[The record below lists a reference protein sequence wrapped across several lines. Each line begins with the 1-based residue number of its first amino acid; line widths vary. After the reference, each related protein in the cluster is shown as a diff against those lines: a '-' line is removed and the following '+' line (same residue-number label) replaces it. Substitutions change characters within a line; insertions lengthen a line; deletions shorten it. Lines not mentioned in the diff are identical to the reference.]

1 MPHTITAVKR
11 GSAAYV
17 SGIQK
22 GDRLIRIN
30 GEDIIDQIDYQAL
43 CANSHLVLDIE
54 KKDGG
59 TASVMIEKD
68 EYDPLGITLEDTLLS
83 RPRCC
88 ANHCVF
94 CFIDQMP
101 PKLRKT
107 LYVKDDDWRLSLM
120 MGNYIT
126 LTNVSE
132 KEMDRIIRRH
142 ASPLYISVHAT
153 DGSVRSLMMGNQKA
167 GDIMERLRR
176 LASAGI
182 RFHCQIVLCPGYNDG
197 PILEKTLNDLISFH
211 PFASSAAL
219 VPVGLT
225 AYREGLPS
233 ITPYTKETASALLMQ
248 MKPFQERFLKEYG
261 TAFVF
266 AADEFYC
273 LSGLPL
279 PATEEYEDF
288 PQIEN
293 GVGLLKLFMD
303 DVAQAYR
310 DEPNPK
316 AIPRNVTI
324 ACGTSAAPYMREL
337 ADKYAPK
344 DVKVTVQPIQND
356 FFGHTITVTGLITGG
371 DLIRQLRDVKT
382 DQILICANMLRAEG
396 DLFLDGVSLAQ
407 AKDALPAKLLV
418 IPNTG
423 EAFYR
428 ALCGETDFSGG
439 MN

>member
-1 MPHTITAVKR
+1 MPHTITAVRR
-11 GSAAYV
+11 GSVAYM
-17 SGIQK
+17 SGIRK
-22 GDRLIRIN
+22 GDRLLAIN
-30 GEDIIDQIDYQAL
+30 GEKIIDQIDYQAL
-43 CANSHLVLDIE
+43 CANSHLVVEIE
-54 KKDGG
+54 KKDGAP
-59 TASVMIEKD
+59 TSVTIEKD

-153 DGSVRSLMMGNQKA
+153 DGQVRSRMMGNQKA
-167 GDIMERLRR
+167 GDIMERLGR
-176 LASAGI
+176 LADAGI
-182 RFHCQIVLCPGYNDG
+182 RFHCQIVMCPGYNDG
-197 PILEKTLNDLISFH
+197 TILEKTLNDLISFH

-225 AYREGLPS
+225 AYREGLPA
-233 ITPYTKETASALLMQ
+233 ITPYNKQTAAALLAQ

-266 AADEFYC
+266 AADELYC
-273 LSGLPL
+273 LSGLEL
-279 PATEEYEDF
+279 PSMEEYEDF

-293 GVGLLKLFMD
+293 GVGLLKLFID

-310 DEPNPK
+310 DEPDQTAVSRK
-316 AIPRNVTI
+316 LTI
-324 ACGTSAAPYMREL
+324 ACGVSVAPFMKEL

-344 DVKVTVQPIQND
+344 GVQVTVQPILND

-382 DQILICANMLRAEG
+382 DQILICTNMLRAEG
-396 DLFLDGVSLAQ
+396 DLFLDGVSLGEV
-407 AKDALPAKLLV
+407 KGALPAPLLV
-418 IPNTG
+418 VPNNG

-439 MN
+439 TN